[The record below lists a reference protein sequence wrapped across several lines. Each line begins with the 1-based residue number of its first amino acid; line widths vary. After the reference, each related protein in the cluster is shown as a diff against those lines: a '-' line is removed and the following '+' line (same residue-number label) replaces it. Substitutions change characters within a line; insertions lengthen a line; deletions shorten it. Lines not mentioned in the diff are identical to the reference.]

1 MTAFALDYDLTR
13 VAAFMRGPL
22 PGLALSEGMRA
33 IGLLRGG
40 RLVAGVIFEGYNGCN
55 VWMHVAAEPGAR
67 WLNRVYLRACFTY
80 PFVVCGVERVSGYV
94 DASNAASRRFCAR
107 LGFREEARLTGA
119 APDGGDVVIYAMWR
133 PQCRWLG
140 V

>member
-67 WLNRVYLRACFTY
+67 WLNRV
-80 PFVVCGVERVSGYV
+80 
-94 DASNAASRRFCAR
+94 
-107 LGFREEARLTGA
+107 
-119 APDGGDVVIYAMWR
+119 
-133 PQCRWLG
+133 
-140 V
+140 